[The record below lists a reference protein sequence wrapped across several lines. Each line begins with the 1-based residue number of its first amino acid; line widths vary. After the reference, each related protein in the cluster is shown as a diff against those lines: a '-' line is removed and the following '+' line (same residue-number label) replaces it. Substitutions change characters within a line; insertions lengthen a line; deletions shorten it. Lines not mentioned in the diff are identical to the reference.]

1 MDFSK
6 FSAPIVVDW
15 EITSR
20 CTYRC
25 FFCQTG
31 LYNQEQRPD
40 CSFSEKMTILK
51 KLAQAQVFSVF
62 LSGGDPL
69 LDDDIVDLYKA
80 CCDLNVHPM
89 LSTNGFVVDF
99 KKLEE
104 LQNLGLN
111 VIQLSLQGCGH
122 THDTVVNCEGSYSV
136 VLKNISKMS
145 KMGLDVKIAFVGT
158 RDNIED
164 LPGLMEEV
172 AKAKVSVVR
181 LLRFIPCYD
190 KTLLNKIPDETLVQ
204 KIIEKT
210 SAKAEKLGVAFL
222 CSACP
227 GHCDVT
233 NQTLSFVHPSSH
245 FCPAGKTRFAISS
258 DGAVFPCVILK
269 DEAMYA
275 GNLLTDSVED
285 IWSKEIMVK
294 FRNLTPND
302 YTGLCSSCDK
312 KWLCYSC
319 RGLAWSYMGSLYE
332 DDLSCYHLESKRNMV
347 LSNVE

>member
-6 FSAPIVVDW
+6 FSAPIIVDW
-15 EITSR
+15 EITSQ

-31 LYNQEQRPD
+31 LANQKQRPD
-40 CSFSEKMTILK
+40 CSFSEKITILK

-69 LDDDIVDLYKA
+69 LYDEIVDLYKA
-80 CCDLNVHPM
+80 CCDFRVHPT

-99 KKLEE
+99 KKLEQ
-104 LQNLGLN
+104 LQKLGLDA
-111 VIQLSLQGCGH
+111 IQLSLQGCGH
-122 THDTVVNCEGSYSV
+122 THDTVVDCKGSYSV
-136 VLKNISKMS
+136 VLNNISQMS
-145 KMGLDVKIAFVGT
+145 KMGLNVKIAFVGT
-158 RDNIED
+158 KDNIED
-164 LPGLMEEV
+164 LPPLIEEV
-172 AKAKVSVVR
+172 AKTGVSVVR

-190 KTLLNKIPDETLVQ
+190 KTLLSRIPDEMLVQ
-204 KIIEKT
+204 KIIEQA
-210 SAKAEKLGVAFL
+210 SIKAEKLGVSFL

-233 NQTLSFVHPSSH
+233 NETLSFVHPSTH
-245 FCPAGKTRFAISS
+245 FCPAGKTRFSISS

-269 DEAMYA
+269 DEDMYA
-275 GNLLTDSVED
+275 GSLLTDSVEE
-285 IWSKEIMVK
+285 IWSNETMAK

-302 YTGLCSSCDK
+302 YTGMCSKCDN

-332 DDLSCYHLESKRNMV
+332 DDLSCYYLESKRNMV